1 MRAALDDKCQ
11 FGCFRPG
18 TDDLAWRSR
27 ASVLQRL
34 TTDTTDSLAPLMP
47 ATSTARDRSFGRRQ
61 AQVLPRRPGAF
72 SVRVR

>member
-27 ASVLQRL
+27 
-34 TTDTTDSLAPLMP
+34 APLMP